1 MKNLLTLSLILSLS
15 FSCTQK
21 DSDLPVIKSLLLSSS
36 NIQKSDGAILEFTY
50 EFTDDEGLNKF
61 RVSVLDIFEDARL
74 QSALWN
80 YERDFD
86 LSGVSAVDTVQI
98 GLPYPDLEAGRYEL
112 TVTVQDIDGGETVQ
126 KRTFFIN
133 E

>member
-74 QSALWN
+74 QSAPWN

>member
-61 RVSVLDIFEDARL
+61 RVSVLDIFEDDCL
-74 QSALWN
+74 FSLCGSLCFS
-80 YERDFD
+80 EIEPI
-86 LSGVSAVDTVQI
+86 L
-98 GLPYPDLEAGRYEL
+98 
-112 TVTVQDIDGGETVQ
+112 
-126 KRTFFIN
+126 
-133 E
+133 